1 MKSEKTEIS
10 DKILITIC
18 ARGGSKGVKG
28 KNIRLLNGKPLIYY
42 TIKQALEWNKAAHI
56 IVTTDSKE
64 IADIAIACGAE
75 VPFMRPKNLAADT
88 SPTLPVLTHALL
100 ESEKIFK
107 TKFDTLIDLPVTAP
121 VRSVKDLENAYKLFK
136 KKNPKNLVTV
146 TPSHRNPYFNMLE
159 VEKNGRVKYS
169 KAGNFTRRQDAP
181 EVYDMNN
188 SIYIYQSDYLRD
200 EKIKLDKIS
209 DDTIAYVMDPI
220 TSIDIDTETD
230 FKILESLV
238 KSSLV
243 NIESSKAKTPESIY
257 SLNEKVAFVNGG
269 AGLIGERIVEHF
281 AKAGAKVVL
290 LDINKKKS
298 AEIVEKLEMQGVDVA
313 FEYFDITKLDSIDKT
328 LEALQKKYKKIDVWV
343 NTSFP
348 RTPDWGKKIEDFPLE
363 SFQKNV
369 SMHLNSYSWIS
380 RKVCMIMKKQNS
392 GSLINFGSIYG
403 TSGANFNIYEGTK
416 MTSAFAYSA
425 IKGGII
431 NLSRYLASYFGEFG
445 VRVNTICPGGIFD
458 NQDETFVKNYSKQTP
473 LKRMGTPEDIAPTAL
488 FLASDAS
495 RYITGATIMVDGG
508 WSAI

>member
-1 MKSEKTEIS
+1 MKSQTPEMT
-10 DKILITIC
+10 DNILITIC
-18 ARGGSKGVKG
+18 ARGGSKGIKG

-42 TIKQALEWNKAAHI
+42 TIKQALNWGKASHL

-64 IADIAIACGAE
+64 IAQIALDFGAE
-75 VPFMRPKNLAADT
+75 VPFMRPKNLATDT

-100 ESEKIFK
+100 ESEKIYK
-107 TKFDTLIDLPVTAP
+107 TKFNVVIDLPVTAP
-121 VRSVKDLENAYKLFK
+121 IRSVKDLENSYKLFK

-188 SIYIYQSDYLRD
+188 SIYIYNSDYLRD
-200 EKIKLDKIS
+200 EKAKLDKIS
-209 DDTIAYVMDPI
+209 DDTIAYIMDPT

-230 FKILESLV
+230 FKILESLL

-243 NIESSKAKTPESIY
+243 GVGSEEFEDQNKFTLRNKT
-257 SLNEKVAFVNGG
+257 AFVNGG
-269 AGLIGERIVEHF
+269 AGLIGQKIVEEF
-281 AKAGAKVVL
+281 ANAHAKVVI

-298 AEIVEKLEMQGVDVA
+298 AEIIARLEMQGKDVT

-328 LEALQKKYKKIDVWV
+328 LESLQKKYKKIDVWV

-348 RTPDWGKKIEDFPLE
+348 RTADWGKKIEDFPLA
-363 SFQKNV
+363 SFEKNV
-369 SMHLNSYSWIS
+369 SIHLNSYSWIS
-380 RKVCMIMKKQNS
+380 RKVCLIMKKQNS

-403 TSGANFNIYEGTK
+403 VSGPNFNIYKGTK

-431 NLSRYLASYFGEFG
+431 NLSRYLASYFGPYG

-458 NQDETFVKNYSKQTP
+458 NQDPVFVANYANQTP
-473 LKRMGTPEDIAPTAL
+473 LKRMGNPEDIAPSVL

-495 RYITGATIMVDGG
+495 KYITGTTLMVDGG
-508 WSAI
+508 WNAI

>member
-1 MKSEKTEIS
+1 MKTQVPEVS
-10 DKILITIC
+10 DNILITIC

-28 KNIRLLNGKPLIYY
+28 KNIRNLNGKPLIYY
-42 TIKQALEWNKAAHI
+42 TIKQAQNWGKAARI

-64 IADIAIACGAE
+64 IAEIAKKSGAE
-75 VPFMRPKNLAADT
+75 VPFIRPKNLATDT
-88 SPTLPVLTHALL
+88 TPTLPVLTHALL
-100 ESEKIFK
+100 ESERIYK
-107 TKFDTLIDLPVTAP
+107 TKFNIVIDLPVTAP
-121 VRSVKDLENAYKLFK
+121 IRSTKDLENSYKLFK

-146 TPSHRNPYFNMLE
+146 TASHRNPYFNMLE
-159 VEKNGRVKYS
+159 IEKNGRVKYV

-188 SIYIYQSDYLRD
+188 SIYIYQAEYLRD
-200 EKIKLDKIS
+200 EKAKLDKIT
-209 DDTIAYVMDPI
+209 DDTIAYIMDPT

-230 FKILESLV
+230 FKILESLL

-243 NIESSKAKTPESIY
+243 DVGSEEFEDKNKFTLRS
-257 SLNEKVAFVNGG
+257 KVAFVNGG
-269 AGLIGERIVEHF
+269 AGLIGQKIVEEF
-281 AKAGAKVVL
+281 ANAHAKVVI

-298 AEIVEKLEMQGVDVA
+298 QEIIEKLEMQGKDVS
-313 FEYFDITKLDSIDKT
+313 FEYFDITKLDSIEKT
-328 LEALQKKYKKIDVWV
+328 LDGLQKKYKRIDVWV

-348 RTPDWGKKIEDFPLE
+348 RTPDWNKKIEDFPLA
-363 SFQKNV
+363 SFEKNV
-369 SMHLNSYSWIS
+369 SIHLNSYSWIS
-380 RKVCMIMKKQNS
+380 RKVCMIMKKQGS

-403 TSGANFNIYEGTK
+403 TNGPNFNIYEGTK

-431 NLSRYLASYFGEFG
+431 NLSRYLASYFGQYG
-445 VRVNTICPGGIFD
+445 VRVNTISPGGIFD

-473 LKRMGTPEDIAPTAL
+473 LKRMGNPEDIAPSVL

-495 RYITGATIMVDGG
+495 KYITGTTLMVDGG

>member
-1 MKSEKTEIS
+1 MKSEKLES
-10 DKILITIC
+10 SENILITIC

-28 KNIRLLNGKPLIYY
+28 KNIRRLNGKPLIYY
-42 TIKQALEWNKAAHI
+42 TINQALEWGRASRI

-64 IADIAIACGAE
+64 IAQIALECGAE
-75 VPFMRPKNLAADT
+75 VPFMRPKNLATDT

-107 TKFDTLIDLPVTAP
+107 TKFDVVIDLPVTAP
-121 VRSVKDLENAYKLFK
+121 IRSIKDLENAYKLFK

-188 SIYIYQSDYLRD
+188 SIYIYNSDYLRD
-200 EKIKLDKIS
+200 DKAKLDKIS
-209 DDTIAYVMDPI
+209 DDTIAYVMDSI

-230 FKILESLV
+230 FKILESLI
-238 KSSLV
+238 KNSLAK
-243 NIESSKAKTPESIY
+243 IESLKPETADNIY
-257 SLNEKVAFVNGG
+257 SLNGKTAFVNGG
-269 AGLIGERIVEHF
+269 AGLIGEKIVEHF
-281 AKAGAKVVL
+281 ANAGAKVVI
-290 LDINKKKS
+290 LDINKKKA
-298 AEIVEKLEMQGVDVA
+298 AEVIERLEMQGADVV
-313 FEYFDITKLDSIDKT
+313 FENFDITKLDSIDRN
-328 LEALQKKYKKIDVWV
+328 LEALQKKYKRIDVWV

-348 RTPDWGKKIEDFPLE
+348 RTEDWGKKIEDFPLA
-363 SFQKNV
+363 SFEKNV

-380 RKVCMIMKKQNS
+380 RKVCLIMKKQNG

-403 TSGANFNIYEGTK
+403 TNGPNFNIYDGTK

-458 NQDETFVKNYSKQTP
+458 NQNEIFVKNYAKQTP
-473 LKRMGTPEDIAPTAL
+473 LKRMGNPEDIAPAAL

-495 RYITGATIMVDGG
+495 RYITGATLMVDGG
-508 WSAI
+508 WTAI

>member
-1 MKSEKTEIS
+1 MKTQIPEVS
-10 DKILITIC
+10 DNILITIC

-28 KNIRLLNGKPLIYY
+28 KNIRNLNGKPLIYY
-42 TIKQALEWNKAAHI
+42 TIKQAQNWGKAARI

-64 IADIAIACGAE
+64 IAEIAKESGAE
-75 VPFMRPKNLAADT
+75 VPFIRPKNLATDT
-88 SPTLPVLTHALL
+88 TPTLPVLTHALL
-100 ESEKIFK
+100 ESERIYK
-107 TKFDTLIDLPVTAP
+107 TKFNIVIDLPVTAP
-121 VRSVKDLENAYKLFK
+121 IRSIKDLDNSYKLFK

-188 SIYIYQSDYLRD
+188 SIYIYKSEYLRD
-200 EKIKLDKIS
+200 EKARLDKIT
-209 DDTIAYVMDPI
+209 DDTIAYIMDP
-220 TSIDIDTETD
+220 TTAIDIDTETD
-230 FKILESLV
+230 FKILESLL

-243 NIESSKAKTPESIY
+243 DVGSEEFEDQNKFTLRNKI
-257 SLNEKVAFVNGG
+257 AFVNGG
-269 AGLIGERIVEHF
+269 AGLIGQKIVEEF
-281 AKAGAKVVL
+281 ANAHAKVVI

-298 AEIVEKLEMQGVDVA
+298 QEIIEKLEMQGKDVS
-313 FEYFDITKLDSIDKT
+313 FEYFDITKLDSIEKT
-328 LEALQKKYKKIDVWV
+328 LEGLQKKYKRIDVWV

-348 RTPDWGKKIEDFPLE
+348 RTPDWGKKIEDLPLD
-363 SFQKNV
+363 SFEKNV
-369 SMHLNSYSWIS
+369 SIHLNSYSWIS
-380 RKVCMIMKKQNS
+380 RKVCMIMKKQGS

-403 TSGANFNIYEGTK
+403 TNGPNFNIYEGTK

-431 NLSRYLASYFGEFG
+431 NLSRYLASYFGQYG

-473 LKRMGTPEDIAPTAL
+473 LKRMGNPEDIAPSVL

-495 RYITGATIMVDGG
+495 KYITGTTLMIDGG

>member
-1 MKSEKTEIS
+1 MKTDTALNSE
-10 DKILITIC
+10 KILITIC

-42 TIKQALEWNKAAHI
+42 TIKQALEWGKASHV
-56 IVTTDSKE
+56 IVSTDSKE
-64 IADIAIACGAE
+64 IADIAKGLGAE
-75 VPFMRPKNLAADT
+75 VPFMRPKNLATDT

-107 TKFDTLIDLPVTAP
+107 TKFNVVVDLPVTAP
-121 VRSVKDLENAYKLFK
+121 IRSTKDLDNSYKLFK

-159 VEKNGRVKYS
+159 VEKNGRVRYS
-169 KAGNFTRRQDAP
+169 KDGNFTRRQDAP

-188 SIYIYQSDYLRD
+188 SIYIYRSDYLRD
-200 EKIKLDKIS
+200 EKASLDKIS

-220 TSIDIDTETD
+220 TAIDIDTETD
-230 FKILESLV
+230 FKVLESLI
-238 KSSLV
+238 KNSLV
-243 NIESSKAKTPESIY
+243 DIDSSKPSTPDNIY
-257 SLNEKVAFVNGG
+257 SLKNKVAFVNGG

-281 AKAGAKVVL
+281 ASAGAKVVL

-298 AEIVEKLEMQGVDVA
+298 SEIIERLELQGADVVY
-313 FEYFDITKLDSIDKT
+313 ENFDITKLDAIDKT
-328 LEALQKKYKKIDVWV
+328 LELLQKKYKRIDVWV

-348 RTPDWGKKIEDFPLE
+348 RTADWGKKIEDFPLE

-380 RKVCMIMKKQNS
+380 RKVCMIMKKQS
-392 GSLINFGSIYG
+392 GGSLINFGSIYG
-403 TSGANFNIYEGTK
+403 VNGANFNIYEGTK

-425 IKGGII
+425 IKGGIV

-458 NQDETFVKNYSKQTP
+458 NQDPVFVKNYSKQTA
-473 LKRMGTPEDIAPTAL
+473 LKRMGTPEDIAPTVL

-508 WSAI
+508 WTAI

>member
-1 MKSEKTEIS
+1 M
-10 DKILITIC
+10 DNILITIC

-28 KNIRLLNGKPLIYY
+28 KNIKSLAGKPLIYY
-42 TIKQALEWNKAAHI
+42 TIKQALDWGRASHV

-64 IADIAIACGAE
+64 IAEIALNCGAE
-75 VPFMRPKNLAADT
+75 VPFMRPKNLATDT
-88 SPTLPVLTHALL
+88 SPTLPVLTHAL
-100 ESEKIFK
+100 SEAEKVYK
-107 TKFDTLIDLPVTAP
+107 EKFDAVIDLPVTAP
-121 VRSVKDLENAYKLFK
+121 VRSIKDLEKAYKLFK

-159 VEKNGRVKYS
+159 VEKNGRVKYA

-181 EVYDMNN
+181 EVFDMNN
-188 SIYIYQSDYLRD
+188 SIYIYRSEYLRD
-200 EKIKLDKIS
+200 EKSKLDKIS
-209 DDTIAYVMDPI
+209 DDTIAFIMDPI

-230 FKILESLV
+230 FRILESLV
-238 KSSLV
+238 RNSLV
-243 NIESSKAKTPESIY
+243 TLETGNSEKPENVY
-257 SLNEKVAFVNGG
+257 SLNGKIAFVNGG
-269 AGLIGERIVEHF
+269 AGLIGEKIVEQF
-281 AKAGAKVVL
+281 ANADAKVVV

-298 AEIVEKLEMQGVDVA
+298 AEIIKRLEMQGADVV

-328 LEALQKKYKKIDVWV
+328 LEALQKKYKRIDIWV

-348 RTPDWGKKIEDFPLE
+348 RTSDWGKKIEDSLLV
-363 SFQKNV
+363 SFEKNV

-380 RKVCMIMKKQNS
+380 RKVCLVMKKQKG

-403 TSGANFNIYEGTK
+403 VNGPNFNIYDGTK

-425 IKGGII
+425 IKGGIT
-431 NLSRYLASYFGEFG
+431 NLSRYLASYFGEFN

-458 NQDETFVKNYSKQTP
+458 NQDKTFVKNYSRQTP
-473 LKRMGTPEDIAPTAL
+473 LKRMGKPEDIAPTVL

-495 RYITGATIMVDGG
+495 SYITGTTIIIDGG